1 MEGRFL
7 YFSIPMVEE
16 ASYSLRRF
24 RGATLS
30 QSSTQNSTLL
40 CLTNRVSAMKTPARV
55 KIFPTSLQDLLG
67 LSDQIQHISA
77 DSDGRSNC
85 HGCGKRS
92 APMKKCSKCSFFWYC
107 NKTCQTRGWN
117 EKRHKISC
125 KLLQDNDLRG
135 IFLLDWA
142 QVDNRISFPLSIN
155 AGGSATITKNTE
167 EATNISNDLIQPA
180 KSLYTIRSIA
190 GKGKG
195 LVAAER
201 IVKGTRLLSEAPIFR
216 VHRGIS
222 NMKTLEGVVE
232 NEVQRLTTGQKA
244 AFFDLTNIYG
254 GDHSES
260 LGIAR
265 TNVLPLVGS
274 DDASGGLFLD
284 ASRINHS
291 CRHNAQNTWN
301 ENIGELTV
309 HALRDIDPGQEITI
323 SYLTSTSEFAERQ
336 RHLEEKFKFKCKCEL
351 CSLPV
356 VKRELSDKR
365 LTNIQGIDRFIGA
378 AFLDGVDPVAVLN
391 ILRMMFDL
399 FEEEDIWDGRVA
411 RAYKDAFDIA
421 MENDDAP
428 RARIFATR
436 AYKARCLIE
445 GEDSIRTIKMKR
457 AANQLSAQPPEGLD
471 KAKFENWLWME
482 F

>member
-1 MEGRFL
+1 M
-7 YFSIPMVEE
+7 
-16 ASYSLRRF
+16 
-24 RGATLS
+24 
-30 QSSTQNSTLL
+30 
-40 CLTNRVSAMKTPARV
+40 
-55 KIFPTSLQDLLG
+55 
-67 LSDQIQHISA
+67 
-77 DSDGRSNC
+77 
-85 HGCGKRS
+85 
-92 APMKKCSKCSFFWYC
+92 
-107 NKTCQTRGWN
+107 
-117 EKRHKISC
+117 
-125 KLLQDNDLRG
+125 RG

-142 QVDNRISFPLSIN
+142 KVDNRISFPLSIN
-155 AGGSATITKNTE
+155 AGGSATITKNAE
-167 EATNISNDLIQPA
+167 EATNVSNDLIQPA
-180 KSLYTIRSIA
+180 KSLYTVRSIA

-216 VHRGIS
+216 VPRGIS
-222 NMKTLEGVVE
+222 NIKTLEGVVE

-254 GDHSES
+254 DDHSES

-291 CRHNAQNTWN
+291 CRHNAHNTWN

-309 HALRDIDPGQEITI
+309 HALRDIDPGQGITI
-323 SYLTSTSEFAERQ
+323 SYLPSTSEFAERQ
-336 RHLEEKFKFKCKCEL
+336 RHLKEKFKFKCKCEL

-378 AFLDGVDPVAVLN
+378 ALLDGVDPVAALN

-436 AYKARCLIE
+436 AYEAWCLIE
-445 GEDSIRTIKMKR
+445 GEDSITTIKMKR
-457 AANQLSAQPPEGLD
+457 AADQLSAQPPEGLD
-471 KAKFENWLWME
+471 KAKFENWLWMVE